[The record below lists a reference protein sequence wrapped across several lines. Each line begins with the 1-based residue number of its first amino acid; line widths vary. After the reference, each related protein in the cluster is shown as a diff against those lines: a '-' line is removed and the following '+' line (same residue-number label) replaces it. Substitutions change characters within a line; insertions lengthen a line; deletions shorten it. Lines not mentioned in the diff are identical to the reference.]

1 MVGGGALLPG
11 AGSLRGSG
19 LRGWPLYLLHLHL
32 HGLFRGRNPE
42 LGRDADTGGQT
53 LYVLE
58 LVKALAA
65 QEGVER
71 VEVVTRL
78 IEDRRVSSDYSRRE
92 ETVCPGAHVVR
103 LPFGPRRYLRK
114 ELLWPHLDELADEL
128 VHHICRRGRRPHW
141 LHAHYADGGYVG
153 ALVSRRLEIPLL
165 FTGHSLGREKLRRLL
180 ATGQTRAQIEK
191 TYAMSLRIDA
201 EELALAQSRLVVTST
216 RQEATDQ
223 YARYGR
229 FHPELATVI
238 APGVNLE
245 RFRPAREN
253 DPPTPELDGLLGQFL
268 REPRRPPVLALSRAD
283 RRKNIPAL
291 VAAFGSSERLRR
303 QGNLVLLMGSRQ
315 DIRKAE
321 REQREVFQQ
330 VLELVDYHNLYG
342 QVAYPKQLGSDQVP
356 QLYRWA
362 AQRGGVFVNPA
373 LTEPFGLT
381 LLEAA
386 ASGLPVV
393 ATDDGGP
400 RDILG
405 RCRNGLLADVTNI
418 DQLRTAIERL
428 LGQPKRWQT
437 FAQNGLEAVQHHY
450 SWAAHARRY
459 LGLGSDLVKDCRLPR
474 SALSLAKAPVVTT
487 RLGRRLFYCDLDG
500 ALSEADQASLQA
512 LNTRLQATGAATSF
526 GILTGVGPQQAKEQV
541 EALGL
546 PPADVWICRNG
557 TDVSYGP
564 DQSPDL
570 LWRDHIGEGWN
581 RAALEDAMAEFQDCL
596 TMQSASQQS
605 DYKLSYWLK
614 GEDPSLVAAVRQT
627 LCEQGL
633 RAQVTLVDH
642 VFLDV
647 LPFAGGRPDAIR
659 HVALQQGIPLEH
671 TLVAASQ
678 HGDGEVLRGLLLGVV
693 PADHDPSLD
702 DLRQQRS
709 VFFARRP
716 QAWGILEGMD
726 HYRFFAR

>member
-1 MVGGGALLPG
+1 
-11 AGSLRGSG
+11 
-19 LRGWPLYLLHLHL
+19 LYLLHLHL
-32 HGLFRGRNPE
+32 HGLFRAHNLE

-65 QEGVER
+65 QEDVER

-92 ETVCPGAHVVR
+92 ETICPGGQIVR
-103 LPFGPRRYLRK
+103 FPFGPRRYLRK

-128 VHHICRRGRRPHW
+128 IHHICRRGRRPHW
-141 LHAHYADGGYVG
+141 IHAHYADAGYVG

-180 ATGQTRAQIEK
+180 GTGQTRAQIEK

-201 EELALAQSRLVVTST
+201 EELALAQSCLVVTST

-238 APGVNLE
+238 APGVDLE
-245 RFRPAREN
+245 RFHPARN
-253 DPPTPELDGLLGQFL
+253 SDPPSTDLDALLGKFL
-268 REPRRPPVLALSRAD
+268 RQPQRPPVLALSRAD

-303 QGNLVLLMGSRQ
+303 QGNLILLMGSRQ

-342 QVAYPKQLGSDQVP
+342 QVAYPKQMGSDQVP

-400 RDILG
+400 RDILS
-405 RCRNGLLADVTNI
+405 RCHNGILADVTNI

-428 LGQPKRWQT
+428 VGQPKRWQT
-437 FAQNGLEAVQHHY
+437 FASSGLEAVQHHY
-450 SWAAHARRY
+450 SWVAHARRY
-459 LGLGSDLVKDCRLPR
+459 LSLGSGLVKDYSLPPLT
-474 SALSLAKAPVVTT
+474 LSKTPGVTA
-487 RLGRRLFYCDLDG
+487 RLGRRLLYCDLDG
-500 ALSEADQASLQA
+500 ALAEADQDSLQA
-512 LNTRLQATGAATSF
+512 LNKRLHATRPQTSF
-526 GILTGVGPQQAKEQV
+526 GILTGVGPQQAKEQL
-541 EALGL
+541 EALDL

-564 DQSPDL
+564 DQDQDL
-570 LWRDHIGEGWN
+570 GWRDHISEGWD
-581 RAALEDAMAEFQDCL
+581 RAALENAMAEFQDCL
-596 TMQSASQQS
+596 TLQPSSQQGE
-605 DYKLSYWLK
+605 YKLSYWLN
-614 GEDPSLVAAVRQT
+614 GEDPSLVAAIRQAIR
-627 LCEQGL
+627 EQGL
-633 RAQVTLVDH
+633 RAQVMLVDH
-642 VFLDV
+642 VFLDL

-671 TLVAASQ
+671 ILVAASQ
-678 HGDGEVLRGLLLGVV
+678 HGDGEVLRGLPLGVV
-693 PADHDPSLD
+693 LANHDPSLD
-702 DLRQQRS
+702 ELRQQRS

-726 HYRFFAR
+726 HYRFLSR

>member
-1 MVGGGALLPG
+1 MFLCVVILKN
-11 AGSLRGSG
+11 SSRWWS
-19 LRGWPLYLLHLHL
+19 LYLLHLHL
-32 HGLFRGRNPE
+32 HGLFRARNPE

-65 QEGVER
+65 QEDVER

-92 ETVCPGAHVVR
+92 ETICPGAHIVR
-103 LPFGPRRYLRK
+103 FPFGPRRYLRK

-141 LHAHYADGGYVG
+141 IHAHYADAGYVG

-180 ATGQTRAQIEK
+180 GAGQTRAQIEK

-201 EELALAQSRLVVTST
+201 EELALAQSCLVVTST

-238 APGVNLE
+238 APGVDLE
-245 RFRPAREN
+245 RFHPARDD
-253 DPPTPELDGLLGQFL
+253 DPLSPELDDLLGRFL
-268 REPRRPPVLALSRAD
+268 RQPRRPPVLALSRAD

-303 QGNLVLLMGSRQ
+303 QGNLVLLMGARR
-315 DIRKAE
+315 DIRKAD

-342 QVAYPKQLGSDQVP
+342 QVAYPKQLDSDQVP
-356 QLYRWA
+356 RLYRWA

-405 RCRNGLLADVTNI
+405 RCNNGLLADVANI

-428 LGQPKRWQT
+428 VGQPKRWQT
-437 FAQNGLEAVQHHY
+437 FAQNGLAAVQRHY
-450 SWAAHARRY
+450 SWMAHARRY
-459 LGLGSDLVKDCRLPR
+459 LSQGADLVKDYRLPPP
-474 SALSLAKAPVVTT
+474 ALTVAKTPGVTP
-487 RLGRRLFYCDLDG
+487 RLGRRLLYCDLDG
-500 ALSEADQASLQA
+500 ALAEADQDSIQA
-512 LNTRLQATGAATSF
+512 LNKRLHATRPQTSF
-526 GILTGVGPQQAKEQV
+526 GILTGVGPRQAREQLA
-541 EALGL
+541 ALEL

-564 DQSPDL
+564 HQEQDR
-570 LWRDHIGEGWN
+570 LWQDHIREGWD
-581 RAALEDAMAEFQDCL
+581 RAALENAMAEFQDCL
-596 TMQSASQQS
+596 TLQPPSQQG
-605 DYKLSYWLK
+605 DYKLSYWLN
-614 GEDPSLVAAVRQT
+614 GEDLSLVAAIRQAIR
-627 LCEQGL
+627 EQGL
-633 RAQVTLVDH
+633 RAQVVLVDH
-642 VFLDV
+642 VFLDL

-659 HVALQQGIPLEH
+659 HVALQQGIPLEQV
-671 TLVAASQ
+671 LVAASQ
-678 HGDGEVLRGLLLGVV
+678 HGDGEVLRGLPLGVV
-693 PADHDPSLD
+693 LADHDPSLD
-702 DLRQQRS
+702 ELRQQRS

-726 HYRFFAR
+726 HYRFLSR

>member
-1 MVGGGALLPG
+1 M
-11 AGSLRGSG
+11 
-19 LRGWPLYLLHLHL
+19 YLLHLHL
-32 HGLFRGRNPE
+32 HGLFRAHNLE

-58 LVKALAA
+58 LAKALAG
-65 QEGVER
+65 QEDVER

-92 ETVCPGAHVVR
+92 ETICPDAQIVR

-128 VHHICRRGRRPHW
+128 VRHVCRRGRRPHW
-141 LHAHYADGGYVG
+141 LHAHYADAGYVG

-238 APGVNLE
+238 APGVDLE
-245 RFRPAREN
+245 RFHPTRDS
-253 DPPTPELDGLLGQFL
+253 DPPSPELDDLLGQFL
-268 REPRRPPVLALSRAD
+268 RQPRRPPVLALSRAD

-303 QGNLVLLMGSRQ
+303 QGNLILLMGARR

-330 VLELVDYHNLYG
+330 VLELVDHHNLYG
-342 QVAYPKQLGSDQVP
+342 QVAYPKQLDSDQVP
-356 QLYRWA
+356 RLYRWA

-400 RDILG
+400 RDILS
-405 RCRNGLLADVTNI
+405 RCNNGLLADVANI

-428 LGQPKRWQT
+428 VGQPKRWQA
-437 FAQNGLEAVQHHY
+437 FAQNGLEAVQRHY
-450 SWAAHARRY
+450 SWTAHARRY
-459 LGLGSDLVKDCRLPR
+459 LSLGADLMKDYSLPR
-474 SALSLAKAPVVTT
+474 STLTLAKTPGLTV
-487 RLGRRLFYCDLDG
+487 RLGHRLLYCDLDG
-500 ALSEADQASLQA
+500 ALAEADQDSVQA
-512 LNTRLQATGAATSF
+512 LNKRLHATHPQTSF
-526 GILTGVGPQQAKEQV
+526 GILTGVGPQQAKEQLA
-541 EALGL
+541 ALDL

-564 DQSPDL
+564 DQDQDL
-570 LWRDHIGEGWN
+570 AWRDHIREGWD
-581 RAALEDAMAEFQDCL
+581 RAALESTMAEFQDCL
-596 TMQSASQQS
+596 TLQPPSQQG

-614 GEDPSLVAAVRQT
+614 GEDPSLVAAIRQAIR
-627 LCEQGL
+627 EQGL
-633 RAQVTLVDH
+633 RAQVVLVDH
-642 VFLDV
+642 VFLDL

-671 TLVAASQ
+671 ILVAASQ
-678 HGDGEVLRGLLLGVV
+678 HGDGEVLRGLPLGVV
-693 PADHDPSLD
+693 LANHDPSLD
-702 DLRQQRS
+702 ELRHQRS

-726 HYRFFAR
+726 HYRFLSR

>member
-1 MVGGGALLPG
+1 MWWW
-11 AGSLRGSG
+11 S
-19 LRGWPLYLLHLHL
+19 LYLLHLHL
-32 HGLFRGRNPE
+32 HGLFRGRNLE

-65 QEGVER
+65 QEKVER

-78 IEDRRVSSDYSRRE
+78 VEDRRVSSDYSRRE
-92 ETVCPGAHVVR
+92 ETICPGAQVVR

-128 VHHICRRGRRPHW
+128 IHHICRRGQRPDW
-141 LHAHYADGGYVG
+141 IHAHYADGGYVG

-180 ATGQTRAQIEK
+180 GTGQTRAQIEK

-245 RFRPAREN
+245 RFRPAQDD
-253 DPPTPELDGLLGQFL
+253 DPPSTALDHLLGQFL
-268 REPRRPPVLALSRAD
+268 RQPQRPPVLALSRAD

-303 QGNLVLLMGSRQ
+303 QGNLILLMGSRR
-315 DIRKAE
+315 DIRKAD

-342 QVAYPKQLGSDQVP
+342 QVAYPRQLASDQVP

-362 AQRGGVFVNPA
+362 ALRGGVFVNPA

-405 RCRNGLLADVTNI
+405 RCQNGLLADVTNI

-428 LGQPKRWQT
+428 LGQPNRWQP
-437 FAQNGLEAVQHHY
+437 FARNGLEAVQHHY
-450 SWAAHARRY
+450 SWTAHARRY
-459 LGLGSDLVKDCRLPR
+459 LGLGADIVKDYSLPR
-474 SALSLAKAPVVTT
+474 PAPTLTRTPGVTA

-500 ALSEADQASLQA
+500 ALADADQASLQA
-512 LNTRLQATGAATSF
+512 LNKRLHATRPRTSF
-526 GILTGVGPQQAKEQV
+526 GILTGVGPRQAREQLA
-541 EALGL
+541 ALEL
-546 PPADVWICRNG
+546 PPADVWLCRNG
-557 TDVSYGP
+557 TDISYGP
-564 DQSPDL
+564 DQTPDL
-570 LWRDHIGEGWN
+570 LWRDHINGGWD

-596 TMQSASQQS
+596 TMQPSSQQS
-605 DYKLSYWLK
+605 EYKLSYWLD
-614 GEDPSLVAAVRQT
+614 GEDFSLVAAIRQAI
-627 LCEQGL
+627 CEQGL
-633 RAQVTLVDH
+633 RAKVVLVDH
-642 VFLDV
+642 VFLDL
-647 LPFAGGRPDAIR
+647 LPFTAGRADAIR

-671 TLVAASQ
+671 ILVAASQ
-678 HGDGEVLRGLLLGVV
+678 HGDGEVLRGLPLGVV
-693 PADHDPSLD
+693 LANHDPSLD
-702 DLRQQRS
+702 ELRNQRS

-726 HYRFFAR
+726 HYRFFSR

>member
-1 MVGGGALLPG
+1 MNYFSMVIVKN
-11 AGSLRGSG
+11 SSRWWS
-19 LRGWPLYLLHLHL
+19 LYLLHLHL
-32 HGLFRGRNPE
+32 HGLFRAHNLE

-58 LVKALAA
+58 LAKALAG
-65 QEGVER
+65 QEDVER

-92 ETVCPGAHVVR
+92 ETICPGAQIVR

-141 LHAHYADGGYVG
+141 IHAHYADAGYVG

-180 ATGQTRAQIEK
+180 ATGQTRAHIEK

-238 APGVNLE
+238 APGVHLE
-245 RFRPAREN
+245 RFHPARDN
-253 DPPTPELDGLLGQFL
+253 DPPSPELDDLLGQFL
-268 REPRRPPVLALSRAD
+268 RQPRRPPVLALSRAD

-303 QGNLVLLMGSRQ
+303 QGNLILLMGARR

-321 REQREVFQQ
+321 REQREVFHQ
-330 VLELVDYHNLYG
+330 VLELVDHHNLYG
-342 QVAYPKQLGSDQVP
+342 QVAYPKQLDSDQVP
-356 QLYRWA
+356 RLYRWA

-400 RDILG
+400 RDILS
-405 RCRNGLLADVTNI
+405 RCQNGLLADVANI

-428 LGQPKRWQT
+428 VGQPKRWQT
-437 FAQNGLEAVQHHY
+437 FVQNGLEAVQRHY
-450 SWAAHARRY
+450 SWTAHARRY
-459 LGLGSDLVKDCRLPR
+459 LSLGADLVKDYSLPWP
-474 SALSLAKAPVVTT
+474 ALTLAKTPGLTAL
-487 RLGRRLFYCDLDG
+487 LGRRLLYCDLDG
-500 ALSEADQASLQA
+500 ALAEADQDSLQA
-512 LNTRLQATGAATSF
+512 LNKRLHATHPQTSF
-526 GILTGVGPQQAKEQV
+526 GILTGVGPQQAKEQLA
-541 EALGL
+541 ALEL

-564 DQSPDL
+564 DQDQDL
-570 LWRDHIGEGWN
+570 AWRDHIREGWD
-581 RAALEDAMAEFQDCL
+581 RAALENAMAEFQDRL
-596 TMQSASQQS
+596 TIQPSSQQG

-614 GEDPSLVAAVRQT
+614 GEDPSLVAAIRQAIR
-627 LCEQGL
+627 EQGL
-633 RAQVTLVDH
+633 RAQVMLVDH
-642 VFLDV
+642 VFLDL

-671 TLVAASQ
+671 ILVAASQ
-678 HGDGEVLRGLLLGVV
+678 HGDGEVLRGLPLGVV
-693 PADHDPSLD
+693 LANHDPSLD
-702 DLRQQRS
+702 ELRHQRS

-726 HYRFFAR
+726 HYRFLSR

>member
-1 MVGGGALLPG
+1 MAYVCVLIVKN
-11 AGSLRGSG
+11 SSRWWS
-19 LRGWPLYLLHLHL
+19 LYLLQLHL
-32 HGLFRGRNPE
+32 HGLFRARNLE

-65 QEGVER
+65 QEDVER

-78 IEDRRVSSDYSRRE
+78 IGDRRVSSDYSRRE
-92 ETVCPGAHVVR
+92 ETVCPGAQIVR

-114 ELLWPHLDELADEL
+114 EMLWPHLDELADEL
-128 VHHICRRGRRPHW
+128 TRHICRRRQRPDW
-141 LHAHYADGGYVG
+141 IHAHYADAGYVG
-153 ALVSRRLEIPLL
+153 ALVSRRLQIPLL

-180 ATGQTRAQIEK
+180 STGQTRAQIEK
-191 TYAMSLRIDA
+191 NYAMSLRIDA

-238 APGVNLE
+238 APGVDLE
-245 RFRPAREN
+245 RFHPARDN
-253 DPPTPELDGLLGQFL
+253 DPPATELDDLLGRFL
-268 REPRRPPVLALSRAD
+268 RQPERPPVLALSRAD
-283 RRKNIPAL
+283 RRKNISAL

-303 QGNLVLLMGSRQ
+303 QGNLILLMGSRQ
-315 DIRKAE
+315 DIRKTE

-342 QVAYPKQLGSDQVP
+342 QVAYPKHLNSEQVP
-356 QLYRWA
+356 RLYRWA

-405 RCRNGLLADVTNI
+405 RCHNGLLADVTNI

-450 SWAAHARRY
+450 SWTAHARRY
-459 LGLGSDLVKDCRLPR
+459 LSLGSDLVKEDYSLSSP
-474 SALSLAKAPVVTT
+474 ALSLAKTPDMKP

-500 ALSEADQASLQA
+500 TLNEADQAGLKA
-512 LNTRLQATGAATSF
+512 LNKQLHATRPHTSF
-526 GILTGVGPQQAKEQV
+526 GILTGVGPRQAKEQLD
-541 EALGL
+541 ALDL

-557 TDVSYGP
+557 TDITYGP
-564 DQSPDL
+564 EQNPDS
-570 LWRDHIGEGWN
+570 LWRNHISRGWD
-581 RAALEDAMAEFQDCL
+581 RTALENAMAEFQDCL
-596 TMQSASQQS
+596 TLQPSSQQS
-605 DYKLSYWLK
+605 DYKLSYWLD
-614 GEDPSLVAAVRQT
+614 GEDLSLVAAIRQT
-627 LCEQGL
+627 IREQGL
-633 RAQVTLVDH
+633 RAKVALVDH
-642 VFLDV
+642 VFLDL
-647 LPFAGGRPDAIR
+647 LPFAAGRPDAIR

-671 TLVAASQ
+671 ILVAANQ
-678 HGDGEVLRGLLLGVV
+678 HGDGEVLRGLPLGVV
-693 PADHDPSLD
+693 LANHDPSLD
-702 DLRQQRS
+702 ELRQQRS

-726 HYRFFAR
+726 HYRFLSR

>member
-1 MVGGGALLPG
+1 MRWWL
-11 AGSLRGSG
+11 
-19 LRGWPLYLLHLHL
+19 LYLLHLHL
-32 HGLFRGRNPE
+32 HGLFRAHNLE
-42 LGRDADTGGQT
+42 LGRDGDTGGQT

-65 QEGVER
+65 QENVER

-78 IEDRRVSSDYSRRE
+78 IEDRRVSSTYSRRE
-92 ETVCPGAHVVR
+92 ETVCPGCQVVR

-128 VHHICRRGRRPHW
+128 IRHICRRGRRPDW
-141 LHAHYADGGYVG
+141 IHAHYADAGYVG

-180 ATGQTRAQIEK
+180 STGQTRAQIEK
-191 TYAMSLRIDA
+191 TYAMSLRIEA

-245 RFRPAREN
+245 RFRPARDN
-253 DPPTPELDGLLGQFL
+253 DPPFTELDALMGQFL
-268 REPRRPPVLALSRAD
+268 RQPQRPPVLTLSRAD

-303 QGNLVLLMGSRQ
+303 QGNLILLMGSRQ

-321 REQREVFQQ
+321 REQRDVFQQ

-342 QVAYPKQLGSDQVP
+342 QVAYPRQLDSDQVP

-362 AQRGGVFVNPA
+362 AQRDGVFVNPA

-400 RDILG
+400 RDILS

-418 DQLRTAIERL
+418 DQLRTSIERL
-428 LGQPKRWQT
+428 LSQPERWQT
-437 FAQNGLEAVQHHY
+437 FSRNGLEAVQHHY
-450 SWAAHARRY
+450 SWVAHARRY
-459 LGLGSDLVKDCRLPR
+459 LSLASDLVKDYSLPR
-474 SALSLAKAPVVTT
+474 SALSLAQTPGVTA

-500 ALSEADQASLQA
+500 ALAEAEQASLQD
-512 LNTRLQATGAATSF
+512 LNKRLHATRPQTSF
-526 GILTGVGPQQAKEQV
+526 GILTGVGPQQAKDQL
-541 EALGL
+541 EALEL

-557 TDVSYGP
+557 TDISYGP

-570 LWRDHIGEGWN
+570 LWRDHISEGWD
-581 RAALEDAMAEFQDCL
+581 RAALENAMAEFQDCL
-596 TMQSASQQS
+596 TIQPSSQQS
-605 DYKLSYWLK
+605 EYKLSYWLN
-614 GEDPSLVAAVRQT
+614 GENPSLVAAIRQAI
-627 LCEQGL
+627 CEQGL
-633 RAQVTLVDH
+633 RAQVVLVDH
-642 VFLDV
+642 VFLDL
-647 LPFAGGRPDAIR
+647 LPFAAGRPDAIR
-659 HVALQQGIPLEH
+659 HVTLQQGIPLENI
-671 TLVAASQ
+671 LVAASQ
-678 HGDGEVLRGLLLGVV
+678 HGDGEVLRGLPLGVV
-693 PADHDPSLD
+693 LANHDPSLD
-702 DLRQQRS
+702 ELRQQRS

-726 HYRFFAR
+726 HYRFFSR